1 MHVTFC
7 LKKEEAHRLRGI
19 MNMKYSL
26 GIDAGGTYT
35 DAVLLR
41 DSDEVIVGTSKALTT
56 YPDPLEGI
64 KKAIGG
70 LEETQLKNV
79 RTVSVST
86 TLSTNSILEG
96 TGFPVALVL
105 IGNYDIMKEL
115 PTKYYIQVAGGHDF
129 NGVETV
135 PVDID
140 SIRDFAQAVKEKV
153 SAVAVSSFFS
163 VRNHEHELA
172 AKEVI
177 RQLTGLPVICG
188 YELSQDLGAFERAV
202 TAFLNAQ
209 LIPITERFMHN
220 VEEEIRS
227 RGMDAKIFMLKCDGS
242 VIGIQSALQKPIES
256 VFSGPAGSLVG
267 ASFLPR
273 SDTCAVID
281 VGGTSTDISVIY
293 NNVPE
298 MSDCGAV
305 VGGWKTRVK
314 AIKMET
320 SAMGGDSHI
329 WVKGENIH
337 FEPRRVI
344 PLCRAARLYPGFLE
358 HLKTNPMPSKI
369 RLGINYQPTK
379 FYVRTGYEAIEISTE
394 EKETL
399 DAIKKYPTSTAEIF
413 DRIKRYPSS
422 GSLDSLMKK
431 RLIQAIGFTPTD
443 ALHVL
448 GEYTEW
454 DSEASMIGA
463 ELLGSLAG
471 MEYTEFAGRIKKEFT
486 KNMAAN
492 IVSFFLEGV
501 PKQEIRKIFDI
512 QSPAK
517 FKVEV
522 PIVLIGGP
530 VAAFAEDLRDILDA
544 EIILPVNY
552 DVGNAIGALAAK
564 GIRRAEILIR
574 PASMAAP
581 EWEFLVFSE
590 KGRDSFYDYQE
601 ALDYAVNLGET
612 MIIEYMKDAGL
623 DSSHIQIDIKKDEII
638 PNGWKT
644 PIETKLVIRGI
655 GTLNAN

>member
-1 MHVTFC
+1 
-7 LKKEEAHRLRGI
+7 
-19 MNMKYSL
+19 MNSKYSL

-41 DSDEVIVGTSKALTT
+41 DSDEAIIGTSKALTS

-64 KKAIGG
+64 KKAIDG
-70 LEETQLKNV
+70 LEKTHLKSV

-105 IGNYDIMKEL
+105 IGNYDIIGEL

-129 NGVETV
+129 NGIETESV
-135 PVDID
+135 NID
-140 SIRDFAQAVKEKV
+140 SVKDFALAVKDKV
-153 SAVAVSSFFS
+153 SAFAVSSFFS

-172 AKEVI
+172 VKEMIV
-177 RQLTGLPVICG
+177 QLTGLPVICG

-209 LIPITERFMHN
+209 LIPVTERFMHT
-220 VEEEIRS
+220 VEDEIRS
-227 RGMDAKIFMLKCDGS
+227 RGMDAKVFMLKCDGS
-242 VIGIQSALQKPIES
+242 VIGIQSALKKPIES
-256 VFSGPAGSLVG
+256 IFSGPAGSLVG
-267 ASFLPR
+267 ASFLANR
-273 SDTCAVID
+273 DTCAVID

-293 NNVPE
+293 DGVPE
-298 MSDCGAV
+298 MSDSGAV

-344 PLCRAARLYPGFLE
+344 PLCRAAKLYPGFLE
-358 HLKTNPMPSKI
+358 QLKTSPMPSKI

-379 FYVRTGYEAIEISTE
+379 FYLRTGYQAIEISKE
-394 EKETL
+394 EEETL
-399 DAIKKYPTSTAEIF
+399 GAIKKDPTSTAEIF

-454 DSEASMIGA
+454 NIEASMTGA
-463 ELLGSLAG
+463 DLLGSLAG
-471 MEYTEFAGRIKKEFT
+471 MERHEFACHIKREFT

-492 IVSFFLEGV
+492 IVSFFLEGI

-522 PIVLIGGP
+522 PVVLIGGP
-530 VAAFAEDLRDILDA
+530 VAAFAQDLRDILDA
-544 EIILPVNY
+544 EIILPSNY
-552 DVGNAIGALAAK
+552 DVGNATGALAAK

-590 KGRDSFYDYQE
+590 KGRNSFYDYQE
-601 ALDYAVNLGET
+601 ALDYAVNLGEM

-623 DSSHIQIDIKKDEII
+623 DSSHIRIDIKKDEII
-638 PNGWKT
+638 PNGWRT
-644 PIETKLVIRGI
+644 PMETKLVVMGV

>member
-1 MHVTFC
+1 
-7 LKKEEAHRLRGI
+7 
-19 MNMKYSL
+19 MKYSL

-41 DSDEVIVGTSKALTT
+41 DSDETIICTGKALTT

-64 KKAIGG
+64 RKAIDRLGS
-70 LEETQLKNV
+70 TYLKDV

-105 IGNYDIMKEL
+105 IGDYDVMKDL
-115 PTKYYIQVAGGHDF
+115 PTKHYIKVAGGHDF
-129 NGVETV
+129 NGTETEA
-135 PVDID
+135 VDIG
-140 SIRDFAQAVKEKV
+140 SIMGFALSVKDKV
-153 SAVAVSSFFS
+153 SAFAVSSFFS

-172 AKEVI
+172 AKEAIVE
-177 RQLTGLPVICG
+177 LTGLPVVCG
-188 YELSQDLGAFERAV
+188 HELSQDLGAFERAV

-209 LIPITERFMHN
+209 LIPVTERFMHT
-220 VEEEIRS
+220 VEKEIRS
-227 RGMDAKIFMLKCDGS
+227 RGMDAKVFMLKCDGS
-242 VIGIQSALQKPIES
+242 VIGIQSALKKPIES
-256 VFSGPAGSLVG
+256 IFSGPAGSLVG
-267 ASFLPR
+267 AAFLANR
-273 SDTCAVID
+273 STCAVID

-293 NNVPE
+293 DGVPE
-298 MSDCGAV
+298 MSDEGAV

-329 WVKGENIH
+329 WVKGESIH

-344 PLCRAARLYPGFLE
+344 PLCRAASLYPGFLE
-358 HLKTNPMPSKI
+358 QLKTNPMPSKI

-379 FYVRTGYEAIEISTE
+379 FYLRTGYRAIEISKE
-394 EKETL
+394 EEETL
-399 DAIKKYPTSTAEIF
+399 SAISEGPTSTSEIF

-422 GSLDSLMKK
+422 ASLDSLIKK

-454 DSEASMIGA
+454 DTEAALTGA
-463 ELLGSLAG
+463 KLLGSLAC
-471 MEYTEFAGRIKKEFT
+471 MEPFDFAYQIKKEFA

-492 IVSFFLEGV
+492 IISFFLEKV
-501 PKQEIRKIFDI
+501 PKKEIRGIFDV
-512 QSPAK
+512 QSPVK
-517 FKVEV
+517 FKLDV

-530 VAAFAEDLRDILDA
+530 VAAFVRDIREMVDA
-544 EIILPVNY
+544 EIILPANY
-552 DVGNAIGALAAK
+552 EVGNATGALAAK

-590 KGRDSFYDYQE
+590 MGRSSFYDYHE
-601 ALDYAVNLGET
+601 ALDYAVDLGEK
-612 MIIEYMKDAGL
+612 MILEYMKDAGM
-623 DSSHIQIDIKKDEII
+623 DSSQICIDIKKDEII
-638 PNGWKT
+638 PKGWTT
-644 PIETKLVIRGI
+644 PMETKLVIM
-655 GTLNAN
+655 GTGNLNGN

>member
-1 MHVTFC
+1 
-7 LKKEEAHRLRGI
+7 
-19 MNMKYSL
+19 MKYSL

-41 DSDEVIVGTSKALTT
+41 DSDEAIICTGKALTT

-64 KKAIGG
+64 RKAIDR
-70 LEETQLKNV
+70 LEPSYLKDV

-105 IGNYDIMKEL
+105 IGDYDVMKDL
-115 PTKYYIQVAGGHDF
+115 PTRHYIQVAGGHDF
-129 NGVETV
+129 NGTETEA
-135 PVDID
+135 VDIG
-140 SIRDFAQAVKEKV
+140 SIRGFTLSVKDRV
-153 SAVAVSSFFS
+153 SAFAVSSFFS

-172 AKEVI
+172 AKEAIVE
-177 RQLTGLPVICG
+177 LTGLPVVCG
-188 YELSQDLGAFERAV
+188 HELSQDLGAFERAV

-209 LIPITERFMHN
+209 LIPVTERFMHT
-220 VEEEIRS
+220 VEEEVRS
-227 RGMDAKIFMLKCDGS
+227 RGMDAKVFMLKCDGS
-242 VIGIQSALQKPIES
+242 VIGIQSALRKPIES
-256 VFSGPAGSLVG
+256 IFSGPAGSLVG
-267 ASFLPR
+267 AAFLANR
-273 SDTCAVID
+273 STCAVID

-293 NNVPE
+293 DGVPE
-298 MSDCGAV
+298 MSDEGAV

-329 WVKGENIH
+329 WVKGESIH
-337 FEPRRVI
+337 LEPRRVI
-344 PLCRAARLYPGFLE
+344 PLCRAASLYPGFLE
-358 HLKTNPMPSKI
+358 QLKTNPMPSKI

-379 FYVRTGYEAIEISTE
+379 FYLRTGYRAIEISRE
-394 EKETL
+394 EEETL
-399 DAIKKYPTSTAEIF
+399 NAISEGPTSTAEIF
-413 DRIKRYPSS
+413 DRIKRYPSNA
-422 GSLDSLMKK
+422 SLDSLMKK

-454 DSEASMIGA
+454 DSEASLTGA
-463 ELLGSLAG
+463 RLLGSLAC
-471 MEYTEFAGRIKKEFT
+471 MEPYDFAEHIKREFA

-492 IVSFFLEGV
+492 IISFFLDKV
-501 PKQEIRKIFDI
+501 PKQEIRGIFDI
-512 QSPAK
+512 QSPVK
-517 FKVEV
+517 FKLDV

-530 VAAFAEDLRDILDA
+530 VAAFARDLREMLDA

-552 DVGNAIGALAAK
+552 EVGNATGALAAK

-590 KGRDSFYDYQE
+590 MGRSSFYDYHE
-601 ALDYAVNLGET
+601 ALDYAVDLGER
-612 MIIEYMKDAGL
+612 MILEYMKDAGM
-623 DSSHIQIDIKKDEII
+623 DSSQICIDIKKDEII
-638 PNGWKT
+638 PKGWTT
-644 PIETKLVIRGI
+644 PMETKLVVM
-655 GTLNAN
+655 GTGNLNGN